1 MWLFVANFLASE
13 PLFLRSGHGQV
24 TMFLSISP
32 KQTLFSDKK
41 EQGRKAQ
48 LSPSEFLVLGKRR
61 QISDGSSLKDGSP
74 DTVQL
79 S

>member
-1 MWLFVANFLASE
+1 MVSCCKLLGFRAFVLQ
-13 PLFLRSGHGQV
+13 SGHGQV

-32 KQTLFSDKK
+32 KQTLFSDKS

-48 LSPSEFLVLGKRR
+48 LSPSEFPVLGKRR

-74 DTVQL
+74 DTAQL